1 MKEMM
6 NNKKNLML
14 IISALGVS
22 VLLAFYHYYVNS
34 FILSFIGTLVVVSVA
49 VGFLVIKNNKSTVL
63 YAERQKEDTTP
74 SSTIIESLEELRHLE
89 AHSEHLNAING
100 QVNGSSEMVSSQLI
114 EMVGDIQKQHE
125 LITYFGDQ
133 LGRIN
138 GMIQNLDAIIEVTN
152 VTTKDVTELSNEGK
166 QKVDDFS
173 VVFSKIIT
181 ITKEFGDYNQELL
194 QKMKKVTEALSAIE
208 YISTQTNLLALN
220 ASIEAARAGVHGAGF
235 GVVADEIRKLSVQVK
250 ESAETIN
257 TIIRAVNGSIKVQ
270 EQSHENNVSVIED
283 GQTKSLHMIDIFDGV
298 ISSINT
304 LSRQS
309 EELKQNST
317 EVEVEN
323 QRLIESMQHV
333 LNLTEQLS
341 IKTEGSSEMTMEQQN
356 HLMELEM
363 TVMTMVEHIKSI
375 QDNLKSDIELDGNVT
390 WIRPGELKQRQEM
403 KLAE

>member
-1 MKEMM
+1 MKKILK
-6 NNKKNLML
+6 NKKNLIL
-14 IISALGVS
+14 FASAVLVS
-22 VLLAFYHYYVNS
+22 LLLSLYQYYVDS
-34 FILSFIGTLVVVSVA
+34 FLLSLAGTLMVTA
-49 VGFLVIKNNKSTVL
+49 AIALIFIWNKKSTAL
-63 YAERQKEDTTP
+63 KSELQKEDTSP
-74 SSTIIESLEELRHLE
+74 SSTIIQSLEELRHLE
-89 AHSEHLNAING
+89 AHSEHLNAINV
-100 QVNGSSEMVSSQLI
+100 QVNGSSEMVSGQLI

-152 VTTKDVTELSNEGK
+152 VTTRDVTELSNEGK

-173 VVFSKIIT
+173 FVFSKIIT

-194 QKMKKVTEALSAIE
+194 KKMKKVTEALSAIE

-220 ASIEAARAGVHGAGF
+220 ASIEAARAGAHGAGF

-257 TIIRAVNGSIKVQ
+257 AIIRAVNGSIKTQ
-270 EQSHENNVSVIED
+270 EQSYEQNISVIED
-283 GQTKSLHMIDIFDGV
+283 GKTKSLHMINIFDGV

-304 LSRQS
+304 LSLQS
-309 EELKQNST
+309 DELKQNST
-317 EVEVEN
+317 EVEGEN

-333 LNLTEQLS
+333 LKLTEQLS
-341 IKTEGSSEMTMEQQN
+341 MKTEGSSELTMEQQT

-363 TVMTMVEHIKSI
+363 TVMTMVEHIRSI
-375 QDNLKSDIELDGNVT
+375 QDNLKSHIELEGNVT
-390 WIRPGELKQRQEM
+390 WIRPGVLKQRHEM

>member
-1 MKEMM
+1 MT
-6 NNKKNLML
+6 NKKNLML
-14 IISALGVS
+14 VIAAIIVS
-22 VLLAFYHYYVNS
+22 VLLSLYQYYVDS
-34 FILSFIGTLVVVSVA
+34 FLLSFIGTLVVVSVV
-49 VGFLVIKNNKSTVL
+49 VGFLVVKKNKSTAL
-63 YAERQKEDTTP
+63 ETELQKEDTTP

-100 QVNGSSEMVSSQLI
+100 QVNGSSEMVSGQLI

-152 VTTKDVTELSNEGK
+152 STTRAVTELSNEGK

-173 VVFSKIIT
+173 VVFSKIVT
-181 ITKEFGDYNQELL
+181 ITKEFGEYNQELHG
-194 QKMKKVTEALSAIE
+194 KMKKVTEALTSIE

-250 ESAETIN
+250 DSAETIN
-257 TIIRAVNGSIKVQ
+257 NIIRAVNGSIKMQ
-270 EQSHENNVSVIED
+270 EQLYEQNASVITD
-283 GQTKSLHMIDIFDGV
+283 GKTKSLHMIDIFDGV

-304 LSRQS
+304 LSLQS
-309 EELKQNST
+309 DELKQNST

-323 QRLIESMQHV
+323 QRLIESMQDV
-333 LNLTEQLS
+333 LQLTEKLS
-341 IKTEGSSEMTMEQQN
+341 RSTEGSSEMTMEQQA

-363 TVMTMVEHIKSI
+363 TVLTMVEHIKTV
-375 QDNLKSDIELDGNVT
+375 QDHLKSHIEYQGNVT
-390 WIRPGELKQRQEM
+390 WIRPGELKQRHEM

>member
-1 MKEMM
+1 MKVKI
-6 NNKKNLML
+6 NKKNLML
-14 IISALGVS
+14 IISALLMS
-22 VLLAFYHYYVNS
+22 VVLSFYQYYVDS
-34 FILSFIGTLVVVSVA
+34 FLLSFIGTLVVISIA
-49 VGFLVIKNNKSTVL
+49 VVFIVKKNKKSTAL
-63 YAERQKEDTTP
+63 ETERQIEDSTP

-100 QVNGSSEMVSSQLI
+100 QVNGSSEMVSGQLI

-138 GMIQNLDAIIEVTN
+138 GMIQNLDAIIEITN

-181 ITKEFGDYNQELL
+181 ITKEFGEYNQEML

-257 TIIRAVNGSIKVQ
+257 TIIKAVNGSIKTQ
-270 EQSHENNVSVIED
+270 EQSHENNVSIIED
-283 GQTKSLHMIDIFDGV
+283 GKTKSLHMIDIFDGV
-298 ISSINT
+298 IASINT
-304 LSRQS
+304 LSHQS
-309 EELKQNST
+309 DELKQNST

-375 QDNLKSDIELDGNVT
+375 QDNLKSHIELEGNVT
-390 WIRPGELKQRQEM
+390 WIRPGELKQRHEM

>member
-1 MKEMM
+1 MKVIME
-6 NNKKNLML
+6 NKKNLML
-14 IISALGVS
+14 VISAIIVS
-22 VLLAFYHYYVNS
+22 VLLSLYQYYVDS
-34 FILSFIGTLVVVSVA
+34 FLLSLVGTFMVTTVLGFMFIMN
-49 VGFLVIKNNKSTVL
+49 KKSTGQS
-63 YAERQKEDTTP
+63 EIQKEDTPP
-74 SSTIIESLEELRHLE
+74 SSSIIESLEELRHLE

-100 QVNGSSEMVSSQLI
+100 QVNGSSEMVSGQLI

-125 LITYFGDQ
+125 LITHFGDQ

-152 VTTKDVTELSNEGK
+152 VTTRDVTELSNEGK

-173 VVFSKIIT
+173 VVFSKIIA

-257 TIIRAVNGSIKVQ
+257 TIIRAVNGSIKKQ
-270 EQSHENNVSVIED
+270 EQSYEQNVSVIED
-283 GQTKSLHMIDIFDGV
+283 GKTKSLHMIDIFDGV
-298 ISSINT
+298 ISSIYT
-304 LSRQS
+304 LSLQS
-309 EELKQNST
+309 DELKQNST
-317 EVEVEN
+317 EVEAEN

-341 IKTEGSSEMTMEQQN
+341 MKTEGSSELTMEQQT

-363 TVMTMVEHIKSI
+363 TVMTMVEHIRSI
-375 QDNLKSDIELDGNVT
+375 QDNLKSHIELEENVT
-390 WIRPGELKQRQEM
+390 WIRPGELNKRHEM

>member
-1 MKEMM
+1 MK
-6 NNKKNLML
+6 NILKNKKNLIL
-14 IISALGVS
+14 IASAVLVS
-22 VLLAFYHYYVNS
+22 LLLSLYQYYVDS
-34 FILSFIGTLVVVSVA
+34 FLLSLTGTLMVTA
-49 VGFLVIKNNKSTVL
+49 AIALIFIWNKKSTAL
-63 YAERQKEDTTP
+63 KSELQKEDTSP
-74 SSTIIESLEELRHLE
+74 SSTIIQSLEELRHLE
-89 AHSEHLNAING
+89 AHSEHLNAINV
-100 QVNGSSEMVSSQLI
+100 QVNGSSEMVSGQLI

-152 VTTKDVTELSNEGK
+152 VTTRDVTELSNEGK

-173 VVFSKIIT
+173 FVFSKIIT

-194 QKMKKVTEALSAIE
+194 KKMKKVTEALSAIE

-220 ASIEAARAGVHGAGF
+220 ASIEAARAGAHGAGF

-257 TIIRAVNGSIKVQ
+257 AIIRAVNGSIKTQ
-270 EQSHENNVSVIED
+270 EQSYEQNISVIED
-283 GQTKSLHMIDIFDGV
+283 GKTKSLHMINIFDGV

-304 LSRQS
+304 LSLQS
-309 EELKQNST
+309 DELKQNST

-333 LNLTEQLS
+333 LKLTEQLS
-341 IKTEGSSEMTMEQQN
+341 MKTEGSSEMTMEQQT

-375 QDNLKSDIELDGNVT
+375 QDNLKSQIELEGNVT
-390 WIRPGELKQRQEM
+390 WIRPGQLKQRHEM

>member
-1 MKEMM
+1 MKVIME
-6 NNKKNLML
+6 NKKNLML
-14 IISALGVS
+14 VISAIIVS
-22 VLLAFYHYYVNS
+22 VLLSLYQYYVDS
-34 FILSFIGTLVVVSVA
+34 FLLSLVGTFMVTAVLGFIY
-49 VGFLVIKNNKSTVL
+49 IMNKKSTSIESEV
-63 YAERQKEDTTP
+63 QKEDKTL
-74 SSTIIESLEELRHLE
+74 SSSIIESLEELRHLE

-100 QVNGSSEMVSSQLI
+100 QVNGSSEMVSGQLI

-152 VTTKDVTELSNEGK
+152 VTTRDVTELSNEGK

-257 TIIRAVNGSIKVQ
+257 TIIRAVNGSIKTQ
-270 EQSHENNVSVIED
+270 EQSYEQNVSVIED
-283 GQTKSLHMIDIFDGV
+283 GKMKSLHMIDIFDGV

-304 LSRQS
+304 LSLQS
-309 EELKQNST
+309 DELKQNST

-341 IKTEGSSEMTMEQQN
+341 MKTEGSSELTMEQQT
-356 HLMELEM
+356 HLMELEL

-375 QDNLKSDIELDGNVT
+375 QDKLKSHIELEGNVT
-390 WIRPGELKQRQEM
+390 WIRPSDLKQRHEM